1 MRNITVEVV
10 VIPQKD
16 GSVIGLTQVLDGET
30 ELMLEDKRYK
40 DRLSFDDKFA
50 SRFIKN
56 KRFELMKQVD
66 NDTKTGVIYYMQD
79 RGRV

>member
-1 MRNITVEVV
+1 LRNITVEVV

-40 DRLSFDDKFA
+40 DRLSFEDKFE

-56 KRFELMKQVD
+56 DRFELVKQVD